1 MGFIQTARKISALRE
16 NIREKSDYWVFDVV
30 AEREGGN
37 IGDCFVATDR
47 YYGARKGED
56 SENFSF
62 TEVEWWSSERTRQ
75 IMKVR
80 REDHVFVG
88 L

>member
-1 MGFIQTARKISALRE
+1 
-16 NIREKSDYWVFDVV
+16 
-30 AEREGGN
+30 
-37 IGDCFVATDR
+37 VATDR

-62 TEVEWWSSERTRQ
+62 TEVEWWSLERTRQ
-75 IMKVR
+75 IVKVR

>member
-1 MGFIQTARKISALRE
+1 M
-16 NIREKSDYWVFDVV
+16 FDVV

-37 IGDCFVATDR
+37 TWDCFVATDR

-62 TEVEWWSSERTRQ
+62 TEVE
-75 IMKVR
+75 
-80 REDHVFVG
+80 
-88 L
+88 